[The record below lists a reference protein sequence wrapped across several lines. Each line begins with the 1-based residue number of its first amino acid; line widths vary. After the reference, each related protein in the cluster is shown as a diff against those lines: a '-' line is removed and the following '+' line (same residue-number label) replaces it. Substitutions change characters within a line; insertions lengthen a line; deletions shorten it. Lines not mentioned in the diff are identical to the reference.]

1 MVCGLAPTERE
12 GSECEFDRNGPEVP
26 PRGGRNLIR
35 MMLFDMIEELEHHV
49 VREAGNLDE
58 AHPARG
64 MRRSNF
70 RLKPWPPVK

>member
-1 MVCGLAPTERE
+1 MKGVSVNSTATARE
-12 GSECEFDRNGPEVP
+12 FLLVEDET
-26 PRGGRNLIR
+26 LIR

-70 RLKPWPPVK
+70 RLKPGPPVK